1 MTLRSL
7 AKLGGVQSI
16 IAEGATAVVKMEADE
31 TLPAA
36 ALDETAPRGVQVGR
50 TMMRIELDEGWRE
63 RLRNALELLVAARAE
78 ETAANSGAALVDT
91 N

>member
-1 MTLRSL
+1 
-7 AKLGGVQSI
+7 KLGGVQSI
-16 IAEGATAVVKMEADE
+16 IAEGATAVVKMEAGE

-36 ALDETAPRGVQVGR
+36 ALEETAPRGVQVGR
-50 TMMRIELDEGWRE
+50 TMMHVDLGEGWRE

-78 ETAANSGAALVDT
+78 ETAANAGAAPVDT